1 MRKGRGRMKEVRE
14 EGLVKAKVCIEPPY
28 RAWLCVC
35 VCVRE
40 RERERGKQRKRWRD
54 TGGRGTDRDANTSYL
69 LSAIQPSSFGS
80 GVHWELR

>member
-40 RERERGKQRKRWRD
+40 RERERETEKEMERHRRKR
-54 TGGRGTDRDANTSYL
+54 DR
-69 LSAIQPSSFGS
+69 
-80 GVHWELR
+80 